1 MITRNPAG
9 ALVHYE
15 ALAARGS
22 LPIAARG
29 PAWRLFMRVVPPD
42 DPEAME
48 VAVEGGPKVGGAR
61 HLRDTSETLR
71 DNSETPPRQLRDTSE
86 TPRRPAPP
94 RARPAPAPRPQLLE
108 RGDTG
113 GGVPILAAVG
123 PLQLEV
129 VSSRLSS
136 EYSVEVQYEMMPQ
149 TQARWAMAGWEEV
162 DAVLSERKL
171 LNVKTLEDVYGR
183 PVLLFTSGWTL
194 DNAVAEVGER
204 LQLRPYALAP
214 DVQERRRK
222 K

>member
-1 MITRNPAG
+1 
-9 ALVHYE
+9 
-15 ALAARGS
+15 
-22 LPIAARG
+22 
-29 PAWRLFMRVVPPD
+29 
-42 DPEAME
+42 
-48 VAVEGGPKVGGAR
+48 
-61 HLRDTSETLR
+61 
-71 DNSETPPRQLRDTSE
+71 
-86 TPRRPAPP
+86 
-94 RARPAPAPRPQLLE
+94 
-108 RGDTG
+108 
-113 GGVPILAAVG
+113 VPILAAVG